1 MIHRKR
7 DWESAQE
14 PCRFA
19 LSLSQLGVRGAAGCW
34 EVREGAGSRA
44 ALTAGVRCPKV
55 FFGWL
60 SLFFF
65 FLFLFMSQ
73 DVVVSRLLLSK
84 VNIYERLCRQRRFWK
99 GSSLARR
106 TPLLLAGQPVPALP
120 SACGGHRDVQHRLEI
135 VC

>member
-44 ALTAGVRCPKV
+44 ALAAGVRCPKV

-65 FLFLFMSQ
+65 FSFSFHVPGCGCFKAAS
-73 DVVVSRLLLSK
+73 
-84 VNIYERLCRQRRFWK
+84 FK
-99 GSSLARR
+99 GKYL
-106 TPLLLAGQPVPALP
+106 
-120 SACGGHRDVQHRLEI
+120 
-135 VC
+135 